1 MSVEIIGGPEP
12 RPVVIAEYT
21 DEWPRR
27 YEQERERLVRALG
40 ARALQIEHIGSTSV
54 PGLGAKPI
62 VDILVVVADAD
73 DEDTFREALIDAG
86 YVLRV
91 REPGHRMFRTD
102 PRDVHVHVYGQGAQ
116 DIDDYLVFRDWLRAH
131 DDDRARYEA
140 VKRELA
146 TRSWADMQDYANAKT
161 DVVEDIKAR
170 AYAARER

>member
-12 RPVVIAEYT
+12 RPVVIADYT

-27 YEQERERLVRALG
+27 FETERERLSRALG
-40 ARALQIEHIGSTSV
+40 GRALRIEHIGSTSV

-73 DEDTFREALIDAG
+73 DEDAFRDALIEAG
-86 YVLRV
+86 YLLRV

-102 PRDVHVHVYGQGAQ
+102 PRDVHVHVYGDGAQ

-131 DDDRARYEA
+131 AEDRARYEA

-146 TRSWADMQDYANAKT
+146 TRTWADMQDYAEAKT
-161 DVVEDIKAR
+161 EVVESIKAR
-170 AYAARER
+170 AYGARER